1 VNHPD
6 APRPDETRIDES
18 RVVTAL
24 RGALHR
30 IAPEIDFDRLDRS
43 ADFREEADLDS
54 VDLVNLAVIIH
65 QTLDVDIP
73 ESDYGKTSTLE
84 GLIKYLVGRLQQ
96 SQR

>member
-6 APRPDETRIDES
+6 ETRADVP
-18 RVVTAL
+18 RVLTAL

-30 IAPEIDFDRLDRS
+30 IAPEVDFDRLDRS
-43 ADFREEADLDS
+43 ADLREEADLDS

-73 ESDYGKTSTLE
+73 ESDYGKTSTLG
-84 GLIKYLVGRLQQ
+84 GLIEYLVGRLQQ
-96 SQR
+96 SER